1 MGFVI
6 MVGFFRSLGRDVIA
20 FYGNVYWFTV
30 MTIQIRQ
37 IVFLT
42 RRCAILLKLLKR
54 LNAFQTIQIIMKF
67 KRYVIFKL
75 HNNLSSLDDGSGSS
89 DCFKR

>member
-37 IVFLT
+37 VVFLT
-42 RRCAILLKLLKR
+42 L
-54 LNAFQTIQIIMKF
+54 
-67 KRYVIFKL
+67 
-75 HNNLSSLDDGSGSS
+75 
-89 DCFKR
+89 